1 MLLSYD
7 VCGNYFVHMVD
18 GNVSDVWRSYE
29 NHHGVNDPCI
39 FYEISRGFTEPR
51 RLCRCKRIFLKL
63 SFHWNSYVF
72 LTIKTHGKR
81 LVSSGL

>member
-7 VCGNYFVHMVD
+7 VCGNYFVHMVN
-18 GNVSDVWRSYE
+18 GNVLDVWR
-29 NHHGVNDPCI
+29 I